1 MDSIP
6 KSNRFYANR
15 VIRLYL
21 LAIEEVIGKKG
32 LNATLNL
39 ANLSHLVDNY
49 PPENMEKQ
57 FDFADFST
65 INMALEEI
73 YGDKGGRLLSTRAG
87 KVYFESA
94 LRAFG
99 SSDDSSSNE
108 LLNLPILERMRAGL
122 ARIVQLT
129 NQMSDQ
135 NTSFEERENDFVY
148 TVQNCAA
155 CWGRS
160 GESKPICAMPVGFL
174 QGFLSWL
181 LEGKE
186 YSLREEKCVAVG
198 DEHCV
203 FIIDKPAAS

>member
-1 MDSIP
+1 MESIP
-6 KSNRFYANR
+6 KSNHFYANK
-15 VIRLYL
+15 VARLYL
-21 LAIEEVIGKKG
+21 QAVEEVVGKKG

-39 ANLSHLVDNY
+39 AQLSSLIDNY
-49 PPENMEKQ
+49 PPDNMNKE

-73 YGDKGGRLLSTRAG
+73 YGDKGGRLLSARAG

-99 SSDDSSSNE
+99 SSGDKSSNE
-108 LLNLPILERMRAGL
+108 LLNLPIHDRMRAGL
-122 ARIVQLT
+122 EVVVQLA
-129 NQMSDQ
+129 NQMSDEGL
-135 NTSFEERENDFVY
+135 TLEERENDFVY
-148 TVQNCAA
+148 TIQNCAA
-155 CWGRS
+155 CWGRK
-160 GESKPICAMPVGFL
+160 GASKPICGMPAGFL

-186 YSLREEKCVAVG
+186 ISLREEKCVAAG

-203 FIIDKPAAS
+203 FIIEKPAA